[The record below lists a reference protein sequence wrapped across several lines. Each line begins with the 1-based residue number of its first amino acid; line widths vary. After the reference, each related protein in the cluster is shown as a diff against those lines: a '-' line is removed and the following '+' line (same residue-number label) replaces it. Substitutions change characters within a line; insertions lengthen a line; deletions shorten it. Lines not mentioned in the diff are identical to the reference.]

1 MEWPDAENLLSG
13 PRGRRLCWSLLDPG
27 DYPGWDRVWD
37 GASAGDLTGLTDEL
51 AACVARTDLDSLVT
65 HADELTLLAA
75 LAEPVET
82 AMYWQEPDD
91 EDLALADQTVRDAL
105 LPVSDAVTTAPAA
118 SWWSTPAGTARQQYV
133 EWLAPGGGPPSVTGA
148 TAELAAWRAA
158 LTEEE
163 QAARTRPEDLTP
175 SLSGH
180 WWSTPVPSRLLSTTR
195 SLPGIGAV
203 GLAMV
208 EDGLDWK
215 EAHCWPMKP
224 QAGARIYGIS
234 HPVEWTELVARYP
247 IDVTDCRRHDWWRA
261 TGWDGHWLIP
271 DFAAVAEDYD
281 AVHVSL
287 AGYLATAGRALRV
300 DDACTILAGWNPDQT
315 YWLTDTLT
323 LAGPATKWA
332 KFGEE
337 PLGWA
342 QCRVGVQ
349 PR

>member
-1 MEWPDAENLLSG
+1 MEWPDAENLLAG

-37 GASAGDLTGLTDEL
+37 GANAGDLTGLTDEL
-51 AACVARTDLDSLVT
+51 AACVALTDLDSVVT

-105 LPVSDAVTTAPAA
+105 LPVSEAVTTAPAA

-163 QAARTRPEDLTP
+163 QAARTQPKDLTA

-180 WWSTPVPSRLLSTTR
+180 WWSTPVPSRLPSTTR

-224 QAGARIYGIS
+224 QAGARVYEIS
-234 HPVEWTELVARYP
+234 RPVEWTELVARYS
-247 IDVTDCRRHDWWRA
+247 IDVTNCRRHDWWRA

-315 YWLTDTLT
+315 YWLTDMLT

-332 KFGEE
+332 KLGEE
-337 PLGWA
+337 PLGWT

-349 PR
+349 PK

>member
-1 MEWPDAENLLSG
+1 M
-13 PRGRRLCWSLLDPG
+13 
-27 DYPGWDRVWD
+27 WD
-37 GASAGDLTGLTDEL
+37 GANAGDLTGLTDEL
-51 AACVARTDLDSLVT
+51 AACVALTDLDSVVT

-105 LPVSDAVTTAPAA
+105 LPVSEAVTTAPAA

-163 QAARTRPEDLTP
+163 QAARTQPKDLTA

-180 WWSTPVPSRLLSTTR
+180 WWSTPVPSRLPSTTR

-224 QAGARIYGIS
+224 QAGARVYEIS
-234 HPVEWTELVARYP
+234 RPVEWTELVARYS
-247 IDVTDCRRHDWWRA
+247 IDVTNCRRHDWWRA

-315 YWLTDTLT
+315 YWLTDMLT

-332 KFGEE
+332 KLGEE
-337 PLGWA
+337 PLGWT

-349 PR
+349 PK